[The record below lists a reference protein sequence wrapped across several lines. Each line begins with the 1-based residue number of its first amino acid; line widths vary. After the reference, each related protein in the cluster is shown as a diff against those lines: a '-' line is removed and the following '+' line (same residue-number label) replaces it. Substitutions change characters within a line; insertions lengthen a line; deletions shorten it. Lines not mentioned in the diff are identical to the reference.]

1 MVLRSLKSFAIY
13 SIGVTVVSIAYYAY
27 AYLVYPPIA
36 EKETWVSEVGEEFG
50 EVALLGLVLIYGRT
64 AIKLLLSKEIVFNHI
79 FARPLISGVTGLFE
93 AVLRIL
99 NRTHIYVGFATVTL
113 ILLHIAMS
121 GIPMEILFFPIVLVL
136 IIWQGV
142 FGMFLAWKYSP
153 SELKKVSYLV
163 HAQLATGVMIG
174 VFSYFGHLLI
184 D

>member
-1 MVLRSLKSFAIY
+1 MALRSLKNFIIY
-13 SIGVTVVSIAYYAY
+13 SIGITVVSVAYYVY

-36 EKETWVSEVGEEFG
+36 ENETWISEIGEEFG
-50 EVALLGLVLIYGRT
+50 EVALFGLVLIYGRT
-64 AIKLLLSKEIVFNHI
+64 AIKLLLSKTAEYKPLPNHAI
-79 FARPLISGVTGLFE
+79 IDGAKGLLGV
-93 AVLRIL
+93 VLLLL
-99 NRTHIYVGFATVTL
+99 NKTHIYVGFATVTL

-121 GIPMEILFFPIVLVL
+121 GIPMEILFFPVVLALIV
-136 IIWQGV
+136 WQGV
-142 FGMFLAWKYSP
+142 FGMFLAWRYSP